1 MAEGQGRSSE
11 QGVKL
16 LYIRDYLHKY
26 TNKEHPKSAKDI
38 IEYLASKGIKA
49 ERKTI
54 YNDILRL
61 QMDFQEPIEYNPK
74 KWGYYITEP
83 QFEAHELRLLI
94 DSLQANRYATKEE
107 VQEISAKLRELAN
120 VYDQKELAD
129 LKQVNTGILRRT
141 TSVAAKLDIIQEAIE
156 ANRKI
161 SFRLA
166 YRIPD
171 RTYKTKLAYNEFDK
185 TDVFT
190 VNPHSVLC
198 ENGKYYLYT
207 YGNEIHPAGKFPI
220 HLFQD
225 IKILPVLRDKM
236 EQSKS
241 PLKVEAE
248 RTNAP
253 KKVMSVFFPNVCA
266 PEVIKYLGEDIMM
279 IPEDNGFR
287 VDIKYRNPVEM
298 QKLFGW
304 IAGQMVYPDCPR
316 ILAPDYAVF
325 SMALFARSVH
335 REFGLKEADEQCAP
349 LELKSLDSVK

>member
-83 QFEAHELRLLI
+83 QFETHELRLLI

-120 VYDQKELAD
+120 VYDQKELTD
-129 LKQVNTGILRRT
+129 LKQVNKGILRRT
-141 TSVAAKLDIIQEAIE
+141 TSVAAKLDIIHEAIE

-190 VNPHSVLC
+190 VNPHSILC

-225 IKILPVLRDKM
+225 IKILPVFRDKM

-248 RTNAP
+248 HTNAP
-253 KKVMSVFFPNVCA
+253 QKVMSVFFPNVCA

-287 VDIKYRNPVEM
+287 VDIKYRNPIEM
-298 QKLFGW
+298 QKIFGW
-304 IAGQMVYPDCPR
+304 IAGQMAFPDCPR
-316 ILAPDYAVF
+316 ILAPDYAVS
-325 SMALFARSVH
+325 SMTVFARAVY
-335 REFGLKEADEQCAP
+335 RQYGMKEADE
-349 LELKSLDSVK
+349 